1 MTKRYYSLEC
11 QIEDCMKFLG
21 KQVPDVDSMTEDKM
35 LEVENELKDE
45 FAWVEHE
52 DYAQCVPKHR
62 QSGTL
67 ILGG

>member
-1 MTKRYYSLEC
+1 MTKRYYPLER

-35 LEVENELKDE
+35 LEVENKLKDE
-45 FAWVEHE
+45 FVWVEYE